1 MFAYRTETQEPM
13 LVKIEPGGELPSDL
27 FHHKGDEFILILRG
41 ELQLE
46 IANDKRL
53 LREGDSVYI
62 DSIIPAVWR
71 NLGEIQVQAVW
82 VLSPPIT

>member
-1 MFAYRTETQEPM
+1 M
-13 LVKIEPGGELPSDL
+13 LVKIEPGSELPGDF
-27 FHHKGDEFILILRG
+27 FHHKGDEFILILKG

-46 IANDKRL
+46 IANDKHL